1 MYHHDSIHMTWY
13 PIFLDLRGRKV
24 LVAGAG
30 KVALRKVKGLLEAGA
45 IITLIAPEFDSGFDG
60 LDVNFLRRKV
70 RSSDAKDFALVFAA
84 TNDRAANRRL
94 AAAALERGIPANVAD
109 SSEECTFLVPARI
122 IHGDIQVAVST
133 GGRNPRLAVKIR
145 DAIKQAMHA

>member
-1 MYHHDSIHMTWY
+1 MTWY
-13 PIFLDLRGRKV
+13 PIFLDLSGRKV

-45 IITLIAPEFDSGFDG
+45 IVTLIAPERDSAFDE
-60 LDVNFLRRKV
+60 LEVNYLRRKA
-70 RSSDAKDFALVFAA
+70 RSSDAKDFALIFAA

-94 AAAALERGIPANVAD
+94 AAAAMKRGIPANVAD
-109 SSEECTFLVPARI
+109 SPDECTFLVPARI

-133 GGRNPRLAVKIR
+133 GGRDPRLAVKTR